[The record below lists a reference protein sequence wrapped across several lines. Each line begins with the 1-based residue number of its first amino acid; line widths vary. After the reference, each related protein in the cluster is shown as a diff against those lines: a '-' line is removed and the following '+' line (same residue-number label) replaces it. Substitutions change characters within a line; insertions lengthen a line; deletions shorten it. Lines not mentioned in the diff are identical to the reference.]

1 MSSDLIV
8 QPATALK
15 NKARN
20 RGVTN
25 VNRKLLTE
33 FQALIAY
40 ACYDSP
46 SISLGGESMKE
57 ATLEKIM
64 SSLCFGN
71 DDTANADIV
80 CYVDQFLLGLNWFDS
95 IDPKVSIL
103 FDLFVFRGF
112 NKWDCP
118 VCEKS
123 RWNPASQM
131 GQSHLFCFFQL

>member
-1 MSSDLIV
+1 
-8 QPATALK
+8 
-15 NKARN
+15 
-20 RGVTN
+20 
-25 VNRKLLTE
+25 
-33 FQALIAY
+33 
-40 ACYDSP
+40 
-46 SISLGGESMKE
+46 
-57 ATLEKIM
+57 M